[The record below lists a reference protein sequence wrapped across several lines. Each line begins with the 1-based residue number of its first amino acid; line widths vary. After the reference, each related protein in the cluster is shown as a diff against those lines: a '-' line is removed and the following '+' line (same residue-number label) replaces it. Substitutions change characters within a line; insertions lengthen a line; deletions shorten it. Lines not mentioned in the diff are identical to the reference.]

1 MKRKN
6 SFILIL
12 LVSVFFGSLSIFI
25 LYLFYMD
32 EILKTITTIPESSIL
47 ISIILAKIIIISIM
61 GIFLLYRWIKQDDQY
76 FSDIPLLFSIFFIIL
91 VFGKLLDI
99 LINFLYY
106 HINPNSILIL
116 IKIRFFLI
124 IINLFPVLFLSI
136 EMILIYLSLYENFKF
151 LKTKKNFKILQGITL
166 ISIFMIESIS
176 ILFAPKYSTILM
188 IYPFFIIPFFI
199 IIVWI
204 FLYAH
209 RSKRLSEIN
218 PLIVALGFAIF
229 LITTLFRA
237 VGQSIVDPK
246 LASILSETF
255 EILAFIIIF
264 IGLIKK
270 AKYYRIQD

>member
-106 HINPNSILIL
+106 FINPNSILIL

-151 LKTKKNFKILQGITL
+151 LKTKKNFKILQGIIL

-199 IIVWI
+199 IIIWI

-246 LASILSETF
+246 LASILSEIF
-255 EILAFIIIF
+255 EILAFIVIF